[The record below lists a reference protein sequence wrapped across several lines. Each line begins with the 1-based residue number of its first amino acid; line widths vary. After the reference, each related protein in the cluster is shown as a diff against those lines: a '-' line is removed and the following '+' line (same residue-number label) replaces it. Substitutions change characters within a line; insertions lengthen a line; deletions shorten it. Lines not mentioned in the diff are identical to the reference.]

1 MKKKL
6 TIGLFLIILAFTSQA
21 QKLYS
26 KENLEK
32 ASIED
37 LSLYLEKA
45 QKLKKTGVT
54 LSIAGPVI
62 FILGYG
68 LGTATW
74 SGGTSGMWTIG
85 LGMLIIGPIVTLV
98 GLPMLFAGSS
108 RIKRINAIKS
118 TAFNGIKMDL
128 APSGIY
134 NYATQ
139 NYQPGITLRI
149 RF

>member
-6 TIGLFLIILAFTSQA
+6 TIGLFLIMLAFTCQA
-21 QKLYS
+21 QKIYS
-26 KENLEK
+26 KEKLVK
-32 ASIED
+32 ASTED
-37 LSLYLEKA
+37 LNFYLEKA
-45 QKLKKTGVT
+45 QKLKKTGGT

-62 FILGYG
+62 FISGYG
-68 LGTATW
+68 LASAAW
-74 SGGTSGMWTIG
+74 SGGTQALWAIG
-85 LGMLIIGPIVTLV
+85 YGMLIAGPIVTLV
-98 GLPMLFAGSS
+98 GLPMLIIGSS
-108 RIKRINAIKS
+108 RIKNINDIKS
-118 TAFNGIKMDL
+118 TAFNCIKMDL

>member
-68 LGTATW
+68 LGTAAW

-108 RIKRINAIKS
+108 RIKSINAIKS